1 MSNKTIFIFSPR
13 MATYLAQHG
22 CEIITT
28 RPDREHPQCNLVVLR
43 DTPYLRELMAK
54 YSRAD

>member
-1 MSNKTIFIFSPR
+1 

-28 RPDREHPQCNLVVLR
+28 RPDREHPQCNLFVFR